1 LHPASSISRVLKSPA
16 LWLLLF
22 LSVALPAMSLTGRYG
37 GVPHFDLC
45 WDTMNAHRMLAEGTI
60 PEHGCVSGL
69 YSFNPPGI
77 TYGFLPGMLIFPHRP
92 VAAERVGAAL
102 LFVGTLCGLFLLI
115 YPRLGGWA
123 ASGTLLVFS
132 FASGGV
138 FYLTTL
144 WPRGHVFFAVWIL
157 LFATLWVERR
167 RSRWLAAALVTYAA
181 GMYWFMEIAPLIV
194 LLPALWLL
202 YRPPVRLRGMLIAA
216 ALSLILWMPYLR
228 FEAGR
233 GFADLRSLLTVTYP
247 EGDFSVQKAVSDPSH
262 KLVHSWDVPRLRAE
276 AAGRPLPKEPES
288 GGFWLFTREWGWVWA
303 LRDKASYLG
312 EDGFSFCTMD
322 GEWFFQGFA
331 SGRILKKNRDNWE
344 KGSHLVDYPGRETKG
359 EVRVFEWRVFREK
372 LRSAGPFF
380 QLGDQQKY
388 AFFFWQLG
396 LFLAALA
403 GVFVLGKVWRLP
415 REALTRWRDFFRR
428 EAAEPGEVR
437 DGRVLFVVLFLAWIL
452 PVLFLCFL
460 TGWEGLFTGQRRFY
474 WLWAVQA
481 PILGCVLSLPLWR
494 GWRPGFVLLLAAT
507 FTLSQNPL
515 TKSLFRDA
523 FSAVPGH
530 WLRSEDKAIDALSA
544 AIRAQGHSA
553 ARIGY
558 DTNQERWFTELR
570 NLDGVSKCGIPWDV
584 SLFLRHGI
592 VNLDT
597 SPEGLSA
604 DDDFRVF
611 SPLYEIPRSDF
622 AQFRWSM
629 TIDGSLP
636 QMEKIAEAG
645 GYEILKKKP

>member
-1 LHPASSISRVLKSPA
+1 
-16 LWLLLF
+16 
-22 LSVALPAMSLTGRYG
+22 MSLTGRYG
-37 GVPHFDLC
+37 GVPHYDLL
-45 WDTMNAHRMLAEGTI
+45 WDTMNAHRMLTEGTI

-69 YSFNPPGI
+69 FSFNPPGLS
-77 TYGFLPGMLIFPHRP
+77 YGFLPGMLIFPHRP

-167 RSRWLAAALVTYAA
+167 RSRWLAAALVSYAA
-181 GMYWFMEIAPLIV
+181 GMYWFMEIAPVIV
-194 LLPALWLL
+194 LLPALWLI
-202 YRPPVRLRGMLIAA
+202 YRPPLGRRAMLVAVAA
-216 ALSLILWMPYLR
+216 SLFIWMPYLR

-233 GFADLRSLLTVTYP
+233 GFADLRSLLTLTYP
-247 EGDFSVQKAVSDPSH
+247 EGDFSVERAVSEPSH
-262 KLVHSWDVPRLRAE
+262 RLVRSWDVPRLRAE
-276 AAGRPLPKEPES
+276 AAGLPAPKDSES
-288 GGFWLFTREWGWVWA
+288 GGFWLYTREWGWVWA
-303 LRDKASYLG
+303 LRDKANYLG
-312 EDGFSFCTMD
+312 EEGFSFCTTGGD
-322 GEWFFQGFA
+322 WLFQGFA
-331 SGRILKKNRDNWE
+331 SGRILKKGGTQWE
-344 KGSHLVDYPGRETKG
+344 AGSHLVDYPGRETKG
-359 EVRVFEWRVFREK
+359 PVRVFEWRVFREK

-403 GVFVLGKVWRLP
+403 GAFLLGRLWRLP
-415 REALTRWRDFFRR
+415 REALARWRNCFRK
-428 EAAEPGEVR
+428 AAEALEGPQ
-437 DGRVLFVVLFLAWIL
+437 DGRILFVVLFFAWVL
-452 PVLFLCFL
+452 PVLLL
-460 TGWEGLFTGQRRFY
+460 AYLVGWEGLFSGQRRFM
-474 WLWAVQA
+474 WLWAVQT

-494 GWRPGFVLLLAAT
+494 GWRPGFVLLLAAA

-515 TKSLFRDA
+515 SQSLFRDA
-523 FSAVPGH
+523 FSAAPGH
-530 WLRSEDKAIDALSA
+530 WLRNEDKAIDALASA
-544 AIRAQGHSA
+544 VRAEGRDA

-558 DTNQERWFTELR
+558 DTNQIEWLAQLR
-570 NLDGVSKCGIPWDV
+570 NVDGVSKFGIDWDV
-584 SLFLRHGI
+584 SLYLRHGI

-597 SPEGLSA
+597 SAEGLSA

-611 SPLYEIPRSDF
+611 SPLYDIPRSDF
-622 AQFRWSM
+622 AQNRWSM